1 VNRVKFELIVSK
13 RAKMLASLVVSALVA
28 SMTTAASPAMA
39 DDFSS
44 DFTLGSGSSSSLST
58 NDDQKLEKVEHR
70 IEKKLATAQA
80 DSELYE
86 QMVRIAAWVSQYCIW
101 NRHWPDPGDQ
111 ENDSVRQL
119 NELCPNNPYQPGKLQ
134 QAEGFSTDP
143 IYQYYSGST
152 NVVNGASSGFE
163 GDSIEPTTTY
173 GALGDKRIR
182 LAFDPSLT
190 AEQAREWEDDP
201 PDEWEAPPGTITAV
215 CNGTDLVVIWGAGI
229 DKHPIRI
236 SGSKKIRLFVA
247 SVKLNATER
256 SNY

>member
-1 VNRVKFELIVSK
+1 MMVFLDCWKRMTPLAVLLACWGLATQVSP
-13 RAKMLASLVVSALVA
+13 VI
-28 SMTTAASPAMA
+28 A
-39 DDFSS
+39 DDDDDSS
-44 DFTLGSGSSSSLST
+44 ATE
-58 NDDQKLEKVEHR
+58 QKIEKVER
-70 IEKKLATAQA
+70 RMEKKLAVAQA
-80 DSELYE
+80 DGELYE
-86 QMVRIAAWVSQYCIW
+86 QMVRIAAWITQYCIW

-119 NELCPNNPYQPGKLQ
+119 NELCPNNPYRPGKLQ

-143 IYQYYSGST
+143 IYQYYSGPT
-152 NVVNGASSGFE
+152 NVVNNASSGFD
-163 GDSIEPTTTY
+163 GDSVEPTTTY

-190 AEQAREWEDDP
+190 AEQAKEWEDDP

-229 DKHPIRI
+229 DQHPIRI
-236 SGSKKIRLFVA
+236 SGSKKIRLFVS
-247 SVKLNATER
+247 SVKLNSTER